1 MHHFTFIELK
11 CVILS
16 KSMNHE
22 ILIEI
27 DIANVDLELFLI
39 AIYSNRQRRF
49 RSHSA

>member
-11 CVILS
+11 FIILS
-16 KSMNHE
+16 KSVNHE

-39 AIYSNRQRRF
+39 AIYCRQRRF